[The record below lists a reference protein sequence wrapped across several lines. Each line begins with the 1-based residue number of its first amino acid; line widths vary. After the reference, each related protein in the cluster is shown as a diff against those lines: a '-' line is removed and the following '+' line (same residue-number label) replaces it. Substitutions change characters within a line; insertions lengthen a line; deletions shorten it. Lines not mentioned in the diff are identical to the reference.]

1 VHVTERLTTNYQTSQ
16 QSFFY
21 SEPKTMSITLIVIL
35 IVTVSLILGPLA
47 MMRPDPVQKQKEN
60 LRLMAR
66 QHGVHYSI
74 RNLPKQADEQQAP
87 DPSPVY
93 FSPPNET
100 QNSPSWMLVRTSYA
114 HDVNFLQWWAWQ
126 GEARASSAEL
136 AVLNQHLPA
145 LPDSIRALSA
155 GGKGVCVYWNEK
167 GGEPT
172 LKQILGLIDALKQ
185 AA

>member
-1 VHVTERLTTNYQTSQ
+1 
-16 QSFFY
+16 
-21 SEPKTMSITLIVIL
+21 MSIALIVIL

-60 LRLMAR
+60 LRLLAR
-66 QHGVHYSI
+66 QNGVHYSI

-93 FSPPNET
+93 FSPPSET
-100 QNSPSWMLVRTSYA
+100 QTAPSWMLLRTGYE
-114 HDVNFLQWWAWQ
+114 HEMHFLGWWAWQ
-126 GEARASSAEL
+126 GDSRANSSEL
-136 AVLNQHLPA
+136 AVLNQHLQA

-167 GGEPT
+167 GGEPV
-172 LKQILGLIDALKQ
+172 LQQILALIAALKQ
-185 AA
+185 AD